1 MMWNALDP
9 KFVRGS
15 RPSGI
20 GGRVRVHMW
29 TSQIWLGAASRQP
42 LLIPWLR
49 RAFAKQERKMI
60 GRIPRGGVLV
70 LFAVG
75 VLAGS
80 ALSAGAETL
89 VEFSSE
95 ARF

>member
-1 MMWNALDP
+1 
-9 KFVRGS
+9 
-15 RPSGI
+15 
-20 GGRVRVHMW
+20 
-29 TSQIWLGAASRQP
+29 
-42 LLIPWLR
+42 
-49 RAFAKQERKMI
+49 MI